1 MKDVKFL
8 KRLGKRIKIL
18 HLESGLSQQKV
29 ASECDFEK
37 SNLSRIESGKTN
49 PTALTLYNI
58 ANALHIE
65 ISKSYIAVGSKGN
78 MAKSMVVPNL
88 IEF

>member
-1 MKDVKFL
+1 M
-8 KRLGKRIKIL
+8 LGKGIKL
-18 HLESGLSQQKV
+18 LRHERGLSQQQL
-29 ASECDFEK
+29 ARDCDFEK
-37 SNLSRIESGKTN
+37 SNLSRIESSKTN

-65 ISKSYIAVGSKGN
+65 ISKSYTTVGSKGN